1 MTREEKARRRED
13 IKEQFVNGVSVDT
26 LVKMYGL
33 TKSYIHQIVGF
44 KRETKSDV
52 LRNDLDIIVQRLQNG
67 ETKVA
72 VAKSYGVDRS
82 LIITVLKENGIDCPA
97 VQRNTEDEAGRRI
110 LDKTGGLFKYVS
122 GYTNKECK
130 VRVRCTVCDGEF
142 ERSYHDLTTRK
153 TVYGCPL
160 CREAQAEKR
169 NNEASAERFRRQLR
183 VKANKANN
191 SKQFQVVFC
200 EECGNIFQTV
210 DSRRKYCSE
219 QCRAKSSPDYTAS
232 SDDRLN
238 KFNVIDKGITLK
250 KLFDKYNGVCQICG
264 EPCDYNDYY
273 IRANGVFVAGDKYP
287 SKDHIVPLSMGGK
300 HSWKNLRLAHR
311 NCNTKLYWEK
321 QRLTPSRSV
330 IVNQNQ

>member
-1 MTREEKARRRED
+1 MTREEQARRRED
-13 IKEQFVNGVSVDT
+13 IKEQFANGISPDD

-33 TKSYIHQIVGF
+33 TKAYIHQIVGF
-44 KRETKSDV
+44 KRETKIDV
-52 LRNDLDIIVQRLQNG
+52 LRNDVDTIIQKLKGG
-67 ETKVA
+67 ETKA
-72 VAKSYGVDRS
+72 SIAKSYGVDRS
-82 LIITVLKENGIDCPA
+82 SIITVLKESGITCFA
-97 VQRNTEDEAGRRI
+97 VQRNSEEDAARRI
-110 LDKTGGLFKYVS
+110 FDKTGGRFEYVS
-122 GYTNKECK
+122 GYTNKECT
-130 VRVRCTVCDGEF
+130 VLIRCTVCGGEF
-142 ERSYHDLTTRK
+142 ERTYHNLTTAPNP
-153 TVYGCPL
+153 YGCPL
-160 CREAQAEKR
+160 CRKAQVEKR

-238 KFNVIDKGITLK
+238 KSNVIDKGITLK
-250 KLFDKYNGVCQICG
+250 KLFDKYEGVCQICG
-264 EPCDYNDYY
+264 EPCDYNDYCV
-273 IRANGVFVAGDKYP
+273 RGNGVFVAGDKYP

>member
-1 MTREEKARRRED
+1 MSIRSTETEAARRISE
-13 IKEQFVNGVSVDT
+13 KSKGT
-26 LVKMYGL
+26 L
-33 TKSYIHQIVGF
+33 
-44 KRETKSDV
+44 E
-52 LRNDLDIIVQRLQNG
+52 
-67 ETKVA
+67 
-72 VAKSYGVDRS
+72 
-82 LIITVLKENGIDCPA
+82 
-97 VQRNTEDEAGRRI
+97 
-110 LDKTGGLFKYVS
+110 YVS
-122 GYTNKECK
+122 GYYNKESK
-130 VRVRCTVCDGEF
+130 VVVRCVECGKEF
-142 ERSYHDLTTRK
+142 ERTYHHLTTHPNECVYCRSERIATRNAKRK
-153 TVYGCPL
+153 
-160 CREAQAEKR
+160 Q
-169 NNEASAERFRRQLR
+169 EASVERFRRQLR

-210 DSRRKYCSE
+210 DSRRKYCSK

-250 KLFDKYNGVCQICG
+250 KLFDKYEGVCQICG
-264 EPCDYNDYY
+264 EPCDYNDYCV
-273 IRANGVFVAGDKYP
+273 RGNGVFVAGDKYP

-311 NCNTKLYWEK
+311 ACNTKLYWEK